1 MPYTIRYHFSQRF
14 TVSAKIAFEWCI
26 DYQPEDP
33 ALMNEPTA
41 ERKVTWLTDSTLILK
56 ESFRVI
62 DGIVEKQKLVH
73 LYPDQ
78 LSWVSTH
85 LTGPNKY
92 SQFIYQITPEGDAAS
107 HLEFNAQHIE
117 HQENLSQK
125 ELKAMTDKLCAED
138 SDLWKL
144 LAKAME
150 KELK

>member
-1 MPYTIRYHFSQRF
+1 MPYTICYHFSQRF
-14 TVSAKIAFEWCI
+14 TVSAKPAFEWCI

-33 ALMNEPTA
+33 ALMGEPTA
-41 ERKVTWLTDSTLILK
+41 ERKVTWLTDRTAILK
-56 ESFRVI
+56 ESVRVI

-85 LTGPNKY
+85 LSGPNKY
-92 SQFIYQITPEGDAAS
+92 SQFIYQIIPEGDAAS
-107 HLEFNAQHIE
+107 RLDFNAPHIE
-117 HQENLSQK
+117 HQENFNQK
-125 ELKAMTDKLCAED
+125 DLKALIDKLCTED

-144 LAKAME
+144 LAKVME